1 MAEGTYFD
9 EPGKKNTVQTLQ
21 IAKRYAAK
29 KGIKK
34 ILVASTYGYTIESAL
49 EIFDGSDVKFIV
61 VGGERNQFP
70 EPLHDKLIQGNHRV
84 IFNSEYDFRY
94 PDIVWEVLRRFS
106 EGMKVC
112 VEMNLM
118 VSDLGLLPVGEEVI
132 AVAGTGP
139 VDFPSGGGADTAV
152 VIETVRSSDFFK
164 LDLPQ
169 SKSKIVGR
177 KIKEILCKPR

>member
-1 MAEGTYFD
+1 
-9 EPGKKNTVQTLQ
+9 
-21 IAKRYAAK
+21 
-29 KGIKK
+29 
-34 ILVASTYGYTIESAL
+34 
-49 EIFDGSDVKFIV
+49 
-61 VGGERNQFP
+61 
-70 EPLHDKLIQGNHRV
+70 
-84 IFNSEYDFRY
+84 
-94 PDIVWEVLRRFS
+94 
-106 EGMKVC
+106 
-112 VEMNLM
+112 MNLM

-152 VIETVRSSDFFK
+152 VVETVKSSDFFK